1 MIERE
6 NQDLS
11 LNKQCGLL
19 GVCRSSLYY
28 KASSACDVDL
38 ELMKRVDAQY
48 LKTPFYGYRRMTVCL
63 QRKGHNVNYKRIR
76 RLMCLM
82 GLEAIYQR
90 PKTSKSHP
98 DHKIYPYLLRG
109 LKIDRP
115 NQVWATDITFIPM
128 RRGFIYLVAL
138 IDWISRYVLSFR
150 LSNTLEADFC
160 VKALEEALC
169 CFGHPDIHNSD
180 QGSQFTS
187 KDYIDVLIEHG
198 VQISMDGRGR
208 FLDNI
213 FVERLWRSLKY
224 EEVYL
229 KAYESIA
236 EARYNITRYFH
247 FYNEERPHEA
257 LGYKT
262 PKEVFLGRSW
272 PDGIG
277 DNSYEL
283 PTIPWAQPQQLEN
296 YLLKKEKGVRLESP
310 IW

>member
-11 LNKQCGLL
+11 LNKQCALL
-19 GVCRSSLYY
+19 GVCRSSLYH
-28 KASSACDVDL
+28 KASPTCDVDL
-38 ELMKRVDAQY
+38 ELMKRIDAQY
-48 LKTPFYGYRRMTVCL
+48 LKTPFYSYRRMTACL
-63 QRKGHNVNYKRIR
+63 QREGYDVNCKRIR
-76 RLMCLM
+76 RLMRLM

-98 DHKIYPYLLRG
+98 EHKIYLYLLRN

-115 NQVWATDITFIPM
+115 NQVWAADITFIPM

-160 VKALEEALC
+160 IEALEEALYF
-169 CFGHPDIHNSD
+169 FGCPEIHNSD

-187 KDYIDVLIEHG
+187 NSYIDVLVGHG

-229 KAYESIA
+229 KAYENIA

-262 PKEVFLGRSW
+262 PKEVYLRQSW

-283 PTIPWAQPQQLEN
+283 PTIPQAQPQQLKN
-296 YLLKKEKGVRLESP
+296 YLLKKEKGVWLESP
-310 IW
+310 VW

>member
-11 LNKQCGLL
+11 LNKQCMLL

-28 KASSACDVDL
+28 KASPACDVDL
-38 ELMKRVDAQY
+38 ELMRRIDEQY
-48 LKTPFYGYRRMTVCL
+48 LKTPFYGYRRMTACL
-63 QRKGHNVNYKRIR
+63 QREGHIVNCKRIR
-76 RLMCLM
+76 RLMRLM

-98 DHKIYPYLLRG
+98 AHKIYPYLLRD
-109 LKIDRP
+109 LKIDYP
-115 NQVWATDITFIPM
+115 NQVWAVDITFIPM

-138 IDWISRYVLSFR
+138 IDWVSRYVLSFR
-150 LSNTLEADFC
+150 LSNTSEADFC
-160 VKALEEALC
+160 IEALEEALC
-169 CFGHPDIHNSD
+169 CFGRPEIHNSD

-187 KDYIDVLIEHG
+187 KGYIDVLVEQG

-229 KAYESIA
+229 KAYENITD
-236 EARYNITRYFH
+236 ARRNITRYFH

-262 PKEVFLGRSW
+262 PKEVFLGKLW
-272 PDGIG
+272 PDGIR
-277 DNSYEL
+277 DNSCEL
-283 PTIPWAQPQQLEN
+283 PPIPQVQSQQLEN
-296 YLLKKEKGVRLESP
+296 YLLKKDKGVWLKSP
-310 IW
+310 TC